1 MTRKR
6 DDGPPEAWP
15 PRVRDGDVPGN
26 ESSVETQ
33 GAPSPSVAPKD
44 DVTRRL
50 EATERESADFKD
62 RYLRLAAEF
71 ENFKKLAQR
80 DQIDHTKYATEKVLK
95 DLLPVVDNLARA
107 IAHARTRNADQAI
120 IDGLDLTIRQF
131 QDALTKSGVEPI
143 AALGQP
149 FDPALHQAL
158 AQVDATGCAPDT
170 VVEEAQRG
178 YRLHGRIL
186 RPSLVTV
193 AKPPAEE
200 LGTEGK
206 G

>member
-6 DDGPPEAWP
+6 DDGSPEAWP
-15 PRVRDGDVPGN
+15 PRVRDGDVPGKSQRRDAGCDIAVGRA
-26 ESSVETQ
+26 E
-33 GAPSPSVAPKD
+33 D
-44 DVTRRL
+44 DVTRGWRRPTVNPPTSRT
-50 EATERESADFKD
+50 ATCASPPSSTI
-62 RYLRLAAEF
+62 LR
-71 ENFKKLAQR
+71 KLAQR
-80 DQIDHTKYATEKVLK
+80 DQIDYTKYATEKVLK
-95 DLLPVVDNLARA
+95 DLLPVADNLARA

-131 QDALTKSGVEPI
+131 QDTLAKSGVEPI

-158 AQVDATGCAPDT
+158 AQVDATDCAPDT

-178 YRLHGRIL
+178 YLLHGRIL

-193 AKPPAEE
+193 AKPPTEE
-200 LGTEGK
+200 SGTEGK